1 MLNVRKYPLYSL
13 HALLLLL
20 IACLLFTACGGNGG
34 SASNPTAPTP
44 KAVTLKVFA
53 AASLTESFKEIG
65 TGFQAAHK
73 GVTVT
78 FNFAGSQALVQQL
91 KNGAP
96 GDVFAS
102 ADQANMTAATTAG
115 LVGDAQVFAKNK
127 LVLIIP
133 VNNPGKINTLKDL
146 ANKGVKIDIEAPTVP
161 AGKYTRQIL
170 DKMGKSPDY
179 GTAYENAVKANF
191 VSQEDNVK
199 AVVTKVQ
206 LGEADAGFV
215 YLTDVTAQAAQKV
228 TEVTIPD
235 NFNIVAEYPIATT
248 KNAADATDAKAFVQY
263 VLSADGQAILQKAH
277 FTTVSGGA

>member
-1 MLNVRKYPLYSL
+1 M
-13 HALLLLL
+13 
-20 IACLLFTACGGNGG
+20 
-34 SASNPTAPTP
+34 
-44 KAVTLKVFA
+44 
-53 AASLTESFKEIG
+53 
-65 TGFQAAHK
+65 
-73 GVTVT
+73 
-78 FNFAGSQALVQQL
+78 
-91 KNGAP
+91 
-96 GDVFAS
+96 
-102 ADQANMTAATTAG
+102 
-115 LVGDAQVFAKNK
+115 GDAQVFAKNK

-133 VNNPGKINTLKDL
+133 KSNPGKINSLKDL
-146 ANKGVKIDIEAPTVP
+146 ANKGIKIDIEAPTVP

-170 DKMGKSPDY
+170 DKMGKSPEY
-179 GTAYENAVKANF
+179 GMAYENAVKANF